1 MYSSPPSLNN
11 GRKPSPTKYQQNNLS
26 SKDDLLFLHRFI
38 LTFGGVK
45 NRVVLLCFLSLIFAI
60 LNGIFMAKVA
70 RQTRQGNAQINFFG
84 TPLDLSG
91 APTTDGA
98 RKVLTFAYDLTE
110 DGEGTS
116 RKLQAQAL
124 VMAEKAIALRVENED
139 VCVTTLDRENL
150 PDSERGLLVYSA
162 PPPLKEFPS
171 TLKSWNDALK
181 GMGKFVIVTNDPGT
195 RRLCRE
201 LDIPTVCVEHTDEGL
216 PRLDKMFERMHKS
229 QPNGIVGYVN
239 SDLTIEDF
247 KPMYDFLQ
255 GLQSNPLELRHA
267 KKIYEPFEGTGEM
280 SEYWFTVAT
289 RVDILGNGK
298 RERHSVGGY
307 DFWAWNTKPNG
318 APLLPFDIPPFR
330 FPYSTYD
337 NWLLDTLVQASDRN
351 AIDASE
357 VIEILHHEHKRV
369 GKNSNWSQALQSGV
383 TGVYMNRYL
392 SYKEPLSTL
401 EATGDKNSKY
411 IEVQYMLQHGTPIG
425 CPYVVEKDDESGEF
439 KIAKRRF
446 FSNLAEDHPD
456 QKKCIGRQ
464 KCPQRRYIRNR
475 TTQEAANMAM
485 LPIADGISA
494 TSTVM
499 KNAEKNWRYTMEEQL
514 KQHSRDD
521 GFVLLT
527 AVNYAYRDHLM
538 NFKCTLERVGMRE
551 HFVVAAMDEKMYKW
565 GVLQGLPIFLAKSA
579 TENSNPINADG
590 GKFGSDG
597 FQKVTKLKSR
607 AVLDVLNAGYSV
619 VWSDVDIMWFVHPFD
634 ALAGFMD
641 TEGGMAI
648 QSNAPHKQN
657 PKRARPHK
665 TVNFVKTDDPAGFR
679 RLNSGLYVAP
689 NNALVR
695 SAFKEIVTHAAQS
708 SLTEQPSFDEI
719 LCARYPSQRRYA
731 SCTYRKE
738 IEDTW
743 TRLVGTAMTK
753 LFRRFWGQDDDDNP
767 TSMHVELLDRFMF
780 PSGAVLAG
788 EDNKNAFVLG
798 KDAFS
803 KATGKPLYCAHNNWI
818 LGEDLKKKRAEDAG
832 WWFTDHKQTC
842 AYHEPGDLPDQPDQ
856 PDLPD
861 QSEDQ
866 R

>member
-1 MYSSPPSLNN
+1 MRNGSLSPSLNG
-11 GRKPSPTKYQQNNLS
+11 GRKLSPARQNSHSLS
-26 SKDDLLFLHRFI
+26 NRDDLLPLFLHRFI

-45 NRVVLLCFLSLIFAI
+45 NRVAILCFLSLLFAV

-70 RQTRQGNAQINFFG
+70 RQTRQGHAQISFFG
-84 TPLDLSG
+84 TPLPPLGPPSTYGVDKKLNG
-91 APTTDGA
+91 
-98 RKVLTFAYDLTE
+98 LTE
-110 DGEGTS
+110 DAEGTS
-116 RKLQAQAL
+116 RKLQGKAL
-124 VMAEKAIALRVENED
+124 ESSKKAIALRRENDD
-139 VCVTTLDRENL
+139 VCVTTLDREYL
-150 PDSERGLLVYSA
+150 SEEERGLLLYSA
-162 PPPLKEFPS
+162 PPPLTEFPN

-181 GMGKFVIVTNDPGT
+181 GMGKLVIVTNDPGT

-201 LDIPTVCVEHTDEGL
+201 LDIPTLCVEHTDEGL
-216 PRLDKMFERMHKS
+216 PRLDKMFERMQKS
-229 QPNGIVGYVN
+229 QPNGIVAYVN

-255 GLQSNPLELRHA
+255 RLQSNPLELRHA
-267 KKIYEPFEGTGEM
+267 RKIYEPFEGTGEM
-280 SEYWFTVAT
+280 SEYWFAVAT

-298 RERHSVGGY
+298 RERHTVGGY

-318 APLLPFDIPPFR
+318 ASLLPFDMPPFR

-337 NWLLDTLVQASDRN
+337 NWLLDVMVQASERN
-351 AIDASE
+351 VIDAS
-357 VIEILHHEHKRV
+357 VVVEILHQEHKRV

-383 TGVYMNRYL
+383 TGVYINRYL
-392 SYKEPLSTL
+392 AYKEPISTL
-401 EATGDKNSKY
+401 EAKGDKDSKY
-411 IEVQYMLQHGTPIG
+411 KDVQYMLQHGTPLG
-425 CPYVVEKDDESGEF
+425 CPYVVEKDEDTGEF
-439 KIAKRRF
+439 EIAKRRF

-475 TTQEAANMAM
+475 TTQESANMAM
-485 LPIADGISA
+485 LPIADGIAA

-499 KNAEKNWRYTMEEQL
+499 KNAEANWRYTMEEQL

-538 NFKCTLERVGMRE
+538 NFKCTIERVGMRE

-579 TENSNPINADG
+579 IENSNALNADG

-641 TEGGMAI
+641 AEGGIAI

-657 PKRARPHK
+657 RKKARPHK

-689 NNALVR
+689 NNDLVR
-695 SAFKEIVTHAAQS
+695 SAFTEIVRHAAQS
-708 SLTEQPSFDEI
+708 SQTEQPSFDEI
-719 LCARYPSQRRYA
+719 LCARYPSERRYA

-743 TRLVGTAMTK
+743 TRLLGTAMSK
-753 LFRRFWGQDDDDNP
+753 IFRRFWGEDRKNDKDDVEIP
-767 TSMHVELLDRFMF
+767 SSMHVELLDRFMF

-798 KDAFS
+798 QKAFS

-832 WWFTDHKQTC
+832 WWFTDHEQTC
-842 AYHEPGDLPDQPDQ
+842 EYHGPGDLP
-856 PDLPD
+856 
-861 QSEDQ
+861 
-866 R
+866 